1 MSLFHISSY
10 MQHTLIT
17 YGLMSPL
24 RCVLCNVY
32 IFEIDSEDECV
43 SVCGWV
49 HACVCLVWAN
59 SKHIFSV
66 VKITLILCSIIIVS
80 LVEFARLQ
88 ADLDVRLSAS
98 DQDVQHTVTNYDV
111 TPVSRKL
118 VLMSQGFLHTWI
130 HTHILYM

>member
-1 MSLFHISSY
+1 
-10 MQHTLIT
+10 
-17 YGLMSPL
+17 
-24 RCVLCNVY
+24 
-32 IFEIDSEDECV
+32 
-43 SVCGWV
+43 
-49 HACVCLVWAN
+49 
-59 SKHIFSV
+59 

-118 VLMSQGFLHTWI
+118 VLMSQGFLHT
-130 HTHILYM
+130 